1 MPSPSLVCVLKR
13 LMPAWRGG
21 ACFEPLRRSS
31 FELIRILSYELF
43 CQLPDILPGLCMW
56 GEAWDFLGVS
66 AFLQARLI
74 GLWRPDLDTSCCE
87 VRPFEV
93 GGELDLTACALF
105 GVVGLSLPLLC
116 FDIYGVY

>member
-1 MPSPSLVCVLKR
+1 MPSPSLVWVLKR

-21 ACFEPLRRSS
+21 ACLEPLRRSF

-66 AFLQARLI
+66 AFLQERLM
-74 GLWRPDLDTSCCE
+74 GLWRPDLDTSCCD

-93 GGELDLTACALF
+93 GGELDLTACPF
-105 GVVGLSLPLLC
+105 IGVIGLSLPLASFYAC
-116 FDIYGVY
+116 IVY